1 MDGQIAAFS
10 MSEKMAPQAGI
21 EIIEKALRG
30 QEAAMLAG
38 LDFKVDALMNSNC
51 EIIDAY
57 CGHPIKEYYEGI
69 KKAQVIYNTPHLD
82 KAEVVIVNANAK
94 ANEATFAV
102 NIGAD
107 HVLPGGEGLRHQ
119 TEDLVQRLAAG
130 HLQKQGPGLPHV
142 LFGGRGSGR
151 QVRCGSGA
159 GKSWMVVVH
168 GLSV

>member
-1 MDGQIAAFS
+1 MPVHAGTPGAGRQ
-10 MSEKMAPQAGI
+10 PQALAMVAAIVEMAAAG
-21 EIIEKALRG
+21 A
-30 QEAAMLAG
+30 EARLG
-38 LDFKVDALMNSNC
+38 LFQQPDA
-51 EIIDAY
+51 
-57 CGHPIKEYYEGI
+57 
-69 KKAQVIYNTPHLD
+69 AQ
-82 KAEVVIVNANAK
+82 
-94 ANEATFAV
+94 
-102 NIGAD
+102 G

-151 QVRCGSGA
+151 QIRCGSGA